1 MLTNKII
8 RLNPNPKGFGDNAD
22 ELTQDM
28 FVSSLP
34 VQHSH
39 SYYENDE
46 LGLYVGVW
54 DTTDMIETAA
64 PYGCDEFMTIIEGA
78 VEIKNNKTGKIE
90 TVMAGESFVIPKGYD
105 CQWRQQGYLRK
116 FYVISEH
123 PAESIPKA
131 PSINGIV
138 YIASSD
144 IASNSKAFID
154 THDGH
159 SKKELY
165 VDHLQRFSTG
175 IWRAKALTTALS
187 PYPDNEFLLINKGDL
202 ICLDKD
208 NIEHKFKQGDALFI
222 PQGAICAWR
231 VEDNV
236 TITYVKIKAK
246 K

>member
-39 SYYENDE
+39 SYYEDDE

-54 DTTDMIETAA
+54 DTTDMVETAA
-64 PYGCDEFMTIIEGA
+64 PYACDEFMTIIEGA
-78 VEIKNNKTGKIE
+78 VEIKNNKTGKID

-105 CQWRQQGYLRK
+105 CQWHQQGYLRK

-123 PAESIPKA
+123 PAESIPEI
-131 PSINGIV
+131 PSVDGIV
-138 YIASSD
+138 YIASTD
-144 IASNSKAFID
+144 IASNSKAFTD

-165 VDHLQRFSTG
+165 VDQQQRFSAG
-175 IWRAKALTTALS
+175 VWRANALTTALS
-187 PYPDNEFLLINKGDL
+187 PYPDNEFLLINQGSL
-202 ICLDKD
+202 ICIDEN
-208 NIEHKFKQGDALFI
+208 NIEQKFKQGDALFI
-222 PQGAICAWR
+222 PQGAMCAWR
-231 VEDNV
+231 IEDNV
-236 TITYVKIKAK
+236 TITYAKIKSK
-246 K
+246 